1 MSQEKLSKSKPLFF
15 ISHAH
20 DDQKIA
26 TWLKRKITSFFAR
39 TVDVFVSSMPEDNK
53 KGKKWFDE
61 TLMPML
67 QKCDIF
73 ISLIT
78 PTSIKKHWMWFEL
91 GIVWT
96 NTGKTN
102 IYPICLGVDAP
113 LIPMPLSEIQAT
125 ILAPHAEKEIIAL
138 FTAWCEILNGGDIS
152 KVRAKQSLTDLYKVY
167 EEVYTHHNPIIP
179 TELDMIE
186 AYQNNLKDALEAL
199 IDIGKINAP
208 QLSLFKQFDLLSQD
222 KIDYLRQIALQVAKQ
237 KSDSL

>member
-1 MSQEKLSKSKPLFF
+1 MNQDKLSKSKPLFF

-26 TWLKRKITSFFAR
+26 TWFKRKITNFFAR

-78 PTSIKKHWMWFEL
+78 PTSIQKHWMWFEL
-91 GIVWT
+91 GIVWM

-125 ILAPHAEKEIIAL
+125 ILAPNAENELSAL
-138 FTAWCEILNGGDIS
+138 FTAWCEILNGGDVS
-152 KVRAKQSLTDLYKVY
+152 KVRAKQSLVDLHKVY
-167 EEVYTHHNPIIP
+167 QEVYVNHKPVIHRDLT
-179 TELDMIE
+179 MVE
-186 AYQNNLKDALEAL
+186 AYQDNLKDALEAL
-199 IDIGKINAP
+199 IDIGTINAP
-208 QLSLFKQFDLLSQD
+208 QLSLFKQFGLLSQD
-222 KIDYLRQIALQVAKQ
+222 KIDYLRQVALQVAKQ
-237 KSDSL
+237 KSDTL